1 CLCVPTAVR
10 LLQMGFFP
18 CALLGPTLAISLPLL
33 SLVRQLFMHTPPNI
47 SAWSESHEA
56 YLGGMGYK
64 V

>member
-1 CLCVPTAVR
+1 CPCVPAAIQ

-18 CALLGPTLAISLPLL
+18 CVPWGLTLAISLSVL

-47 SAWSESHEA
+47 SVWSESLEA
-56 YLGGMGYK
+56 YLGGMGYE